1 MRGTFGLGTYKP
13 LTGLNLAHVIKS
25 KFGSPYNL
33 RLCLTI
39 VIMSEPTPAKTSPL
53 RPLPKL
59 IFASRW
65 LQLPLYLGLIA
76 AQAVYVVH
84 FLVELLHLIEAA
96 FGSQTALQALISSI
110 GYKTTTPI
118 TTLNETVIMLVVLA
132 LIDVVMISNLL
143 IMVIVGGYET
153 FVSRMELEGHRDQPE
168 WLSHVNASVLKVKLA
183 TAIIGISSIHLLKT
197 FINADNYTDR
207 VLIAQTIIHIT
218 FLLSALA
225 IAYTDKI
232 MSGIAARDH

>member
-1 MRGTFGLGTYKP
+1 MPDTQPEKVP
-13 LTGLNLAHVIKS
+13 
-25 KFGSPYNL
+25 
-33 RLCLTI
+33 
-39 VIMSEPTPAKTSPL
+39 PL
-53 RPLPKL
+53 RPLPNL

-84 FLVELLHLIEAA
+84 FLVELWHLIEAA
-96 FGSQTALQALISSI
+96 FGSQPALQALVTSI
-110 GYKTTTPI
+110 GYKTMTPI
-118 TTLNETVIMLVVLA
+118 VTLNETVIMLVVLA

-153 FVSRMELEGHRDQPE
+153 FVSRMNLEGHRDQPE

-207 VLIAQTIIHIT
+207 VLIAQTVIHIA

-232 MSGIAARDH
+232 MSGIAAQKH

>member
-1 MRGTFGLGTYKP
+1 
-13 LTGLNLAHVIKS
+13 
-25 KFGSPYNL
+25 
-33 RLCLTI
+33 
-39 VIMSEPTPAKTSPL
+39 MSDETPKKHPPL
-53 RPLPKL
+53 RPLPNF

-65 LQLPLYLGLIA
+65 LQLPLYIGLIA

-84 FLVELLHLIEAA
+84 FLVELKHLIGAA
-96 FGSQTALQALISSI
+96 FGNLPDLEALVTSI
-110 GYKTTTPI
+110 GYKTVTPI

-143 IMVIVGGYET
+143 IMVIVGGYAT
-153 FVSRMELEGHRDQPE
+153 FVSRMDLDGHPDQPE

-207 VLIAQTIIHIT
+207 VLIAQTVIHIA
-218 FLLSALA
+218 FLLSAIA
-225 IAYTDKI
+225 IAYTDKL
-232 MSGIAARDH
+232 MSSMAAQKH

>member
-1 MRGTFGLGTYKP
+1 
-13 LTGLNLAHVIKS
+13 
-25 KFGSPYNL
+25 
-33 RLCLTI
+33 
-39 VIMSEPTPAKTSPL
+39 MSEPTQPKSRSL
-53 RPLPKL
+53 RPLPNL

-65 LQLPLYLGLIA
+65 LQLPLYLGLIV

-84 FLVELLHLIEAA
+84 FLVELTHLVEAA
-96 FGSQTALQALISSI
+96 FGNQTALQALINSI
-110 GYKTTTPI
+110 GYKPEAPI
-118 TTLNETVIMLVVLA
+118 TSLNETVIMLVVLA

-153 FVSRMELEGHRDQPE
+153 FVSRLDLEGHRDQPE

-207 VLIAQTIIHIT
+207 VLIAQTVIHIT

-225 IAYTDKI
+225 IAATDRM
-232 MSGIAARDH
+232 MSPSQKSH

>member
-1 MRGTFGLGTYKP
+1 MSAPDPFDTRNPPVPRRG
-13 LTGLNLAHVIKS
+13 
-25 KFGSPYNL
+25 
-33 RLCLTI
+33 
-39 VIMSEPTPAKTSPL
+39 SPL

-65 LQLPLYLGLIA
+65 LQLPLYLGLIV

-84 FLVELLHLIEAA
+84 FLVELLHLVEAA
-96 FGSQTALQALISSI
+96 FGSKDALQALVTSI
-110 GYKTTTPI
+110 GYKTTAPVGS
-118 TTLNETVIMLVVLA
+118 LNETVIMLVVLA

-153 FVSRMELEGHRDQPE
+153 FVSRMDLEGHRDQPE

-207 VLIAQTIIHIT
+207 VLIAQTVIHIA
-218 FLLSALA
+218 FLLSAMA
-225 IAYTDKI
+225 IAYTDKL
-232 MSGIAARDH
+232 MNEAAAASTRH